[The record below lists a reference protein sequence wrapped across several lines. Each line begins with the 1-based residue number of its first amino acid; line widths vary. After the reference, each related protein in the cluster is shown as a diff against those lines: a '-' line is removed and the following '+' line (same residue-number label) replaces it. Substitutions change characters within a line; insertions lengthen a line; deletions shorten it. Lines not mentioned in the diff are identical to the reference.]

1 MSKNKKSKNATIK
14 KAKKLE
20 RQGKYKKALSV
31 CDRFLD
37 EKIEESVIQLKIDII
52 AESYNNDEFIG
63 KLNQYKV
70 KLTDFLT
77 KEEGEEFLRIYTTF
91 DTFFEMAKDSLGDDN
106 SVKAFL
112 GAGLLLDNLETILV
126 LNEMSK
132 DNNKRNLEKTETPIE
147 IETFVNE
154 VKKTAYQFLEI
165 IIENPKES
173 VAEAEFDLEESIE
186 KIRKLIEPETPEEE
200 SNIEK
205 ESSEEES
212 NIEEEEISEEEP
224 NIVEKEISEETQEEE
239 SNIEVQEEDSSLEN
253 PEEDSNLENENL
265 LKVEDDTELK
275 SESSL
280 EHEIKCLKKMVDY
293 HNEKNDF
300 KKALEYQRRLVK
312 LAKEEKI
319 LTDTESDSKQKSIF
333 DF

>member
-52 AESYNNDEFIG
+52 VESYNNDEFIG
-63 KLNQYKV
+63 KLNKYKV

-77 KEEGEEFLRIYTTF
+77 KEDGEEFLRIYTTF
-91 DTFFEMAKDSLGDDN
+91 DTFFEMAKESLGDDN
-106 SVKAFL
+106 TRRAFL

-132 DNNKRNLEKTETPIE
+132 ENNKRNLEKTETPIE

-173 VAEAEFDLEESIE
+173 IAEAEFDLEVSIE
-186 KIRKLIEPETPEEE
+186 KIKKLIEPENP
-200 SNIEK
+200 
-205 ESSEEES
+205 EEES
-212 NIEEEEISEEEP
+212 NIEEESSEEAP
-224 NIVEKEISEETQEEE
+224 NIVEESSEEEQNIEEESSEETQEE
-239 SNIEVQEEDSSLEN
+239 SNIEVQEEDSN
-253 PEEDSNLENENL
+253 PENENL

-275 SESSL
+275 TESSL

>member
-77 KEEGEEFLRIYTTF
+77 NEEGEEFLRIYTTF

-186 KIRKLIEPETPEEE
+186 KIRKLIEPE
-200 SNIEK
+200 NQ
-205 ESSEEES
+205 EEES
-212 NIEEEEISEEEP
+212 NIEEESSEEEPNIIEEENSEEKP

-239 SNIEVQEEDSSLEN
+239 SSQEN

>member
-77 KEEGEEFLRIYTTF
+77 NEEGEEFLRIYTTF

-186 KIRKLIEPETPEEE
+186 KIRKLIEPENQEEE
-200 SNIEK
+200 SII
-205 ESSEEES
+205 EEES
-212 NIEEEEISEEEP
+212 
-224 NIVEKEISEETQEEE
+224 SEETQEEE
-239 SNIEVQEEDSSLEN
+239 SNIKVQEEDSSLEN